1 MAADRDVVFMVRNGR
16 QYEELRYALRSIAA
30 NLPHGRVWVYG
41 GEPRWLA
48 GATHIPVRQGPS
60 THTNTA
66 RITAAIAANR
76 MLSEQFYWFH
86 DDMYVL
92 TPTEVIP
99 RLWRATWA
107 DWAAGASQ
115 RRDPHGVA
123 KTTATAEVMHRF
135 DVEPVHSYELHVP
148 MVIECDV
155 LRRMV
160 EAVTAWRPE
169 ALVQVQKRSLYG
181 NWARYGGEQAPD
193 VKFYSTT
200 PAEGVG
206 AFASSNDLSLA
217 SAAGERVRE
226 TFPDPCRYERPRPEP
241 GSAQRLMAGHLAGGA
256 W

>member
-1 MAADRDVVFMVRNGR
+1 MRDVVFMVRNGR
-16 QYEELRYALRSIAA
+16 SYEELRYALRSIAA
-30 NLPHGRVWVYG
+30 NLPHRRVWVYG

-76 MLSEQFYWFH
+76 MLSPEFYWFH

-107 DWAAGASQ
+107 DWSAGAKE
-115 RRDPHGVA
+115 RRDPHGTA
-123 KTTATAEVMHRF
+123 KTSATAEVMARF

-148 MVIECDV
+148 MVIERDA

-181 NWARYGGEQAPD
+181 NWVGYGGERAPD

-200 PAEGVG
+200 PADGVWSSS
-206 AFASSNDLSLA
+206 FASSNDLSLA
-217 SAAGERVRE
+217 SAAGERVRAAFAE
-226 TFPDPCRYERPRPEP
+226 PCRYERLRPEP
-241 GSAQRLMAGHLAGGA
+241 GSAQRLMAGHLAGGGA